1 MNFCKYWRNRMHFQR
16 FCWYNLNIK
25 GAGCLILCFHPL
37 FDFNHEFWHFPDIYF
52 IKKTGAVRPLSQLVK
67 KALLQGVP
75 SPEGDGIKLNPVIS
89 GGMYLGNNTSC
100 ESFADNFTRNRGK
113 AFVQSFSKKW
123 LCPFFD
129 SLDRGR
135 EAPVLIQTGYGS
147 FVLIWTVLL

>member
-1 MNFCKYWRNRMHFQR
+1 MKMFRG
-16 FCWYNLNIK
+16 L
-25 GAGCLILCFHPL
+25 
-37 FDFNHEFWHFPDIYF
+37 
-52 IKKTGAVRPLSQLVK
+52 QLVK

-123 LCPFFD
+123 LCHFFD
-129 SLDRGR
+129 RLW
-135 EAPVLIQTGYGS
+135 GS
-147 FVLIWTVLL
+147 FSAAPFCPYFAS